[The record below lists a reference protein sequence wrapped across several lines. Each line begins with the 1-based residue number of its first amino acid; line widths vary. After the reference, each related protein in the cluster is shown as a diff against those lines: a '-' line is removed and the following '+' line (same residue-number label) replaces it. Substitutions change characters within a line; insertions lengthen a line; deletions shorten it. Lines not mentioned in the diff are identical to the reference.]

1 MCRLLAH
8 VSRRPV
14 TVAEA
19 IGAADLGSFGD
30 LSPRHPDG
38 WGMSWWPSLDAAADG
53 AAPER
58 RRAVGSA
65 REDPE
70 FTATMR
76 TVAGCANVVHLRGAT
91 PGLTIE
97 LENCHPFV
105 RPGAAF
111 AQNGAIHPQHR
122 LPELLPAHL
131 EAEVAG
137 STDSERLF
145 LYLYDLLEDGGPFV
159 EVVSD
164 ALAELLERFTSPV
177 LNSMYLTPEHLY
189 VINAHNPTA
198 LPYPG
203 DPHDLFALRFRVED
217 DLVVVASTGFDQPE
231 SRGWHTLDNMTIL
244 TVALDTLELRIDALA
259 GVPVPAYDYSERQ

>member
-1 MCRLLAH
+1 MCRLLGH
-8 VSRRPV
+8 VSRRPL

-19 IGAADLGSFGD
+19 IGDADLASFAD

-38 WGMSWWPSLDAAADG
+38 WGMAWWRSLDAAVDG
-53 AAPER
+53 AVPER

-65 REDPE
+65 RDDPE

-76 TVAGCANVVHLRGAT
+76 DVAGCANVVHLRGAT
-91 PGLTIE
+91 PGLEIE
-97 LENCHPFV
+97 HENCHPFV

-145 LYLYDLLEDGGPFV
+145 LYLYDLLDDGRPFV
-159 EVVSD
+159 EVVSG

-177 LNSMYLTPEHLY
+177 LNSMYLTPDNLH

-198 LPYPG
+198 LPYAG
-203 DPHDLFALRFRVED
+203 DPHDLFALRFRVD
-217 DLVVVASTGFDQPE
+217 DELVVVASTGFDQPE

-244 TVALDTLELRIDALA
+244 TVALDTLELRIDALD
-259 GVPVPAYDYSERQ
+259 GVPVPSYDYSESL

>member
-1 MCRLLAH
+1 VLPTLGSKEAIFHLAQ
-8 VSRRPV
+8 VVGGDLVAV
-14 TVAEA
+14 TAPAYPVAER
-19 IGAADLGSFGD
+19 GAAFAGKQVIE
-30 LSPRHPDG
+30 PRE
-38 WGMSWWPSLDAAADG
+38 MVLKLRAAQ
-53 AAPER
+53 R
-58 RRAVGSA
+58 A

-76 TVAGCANVVHLRGAT
+76 GVAGCANVVHLRGAT
-91 PGLTIE
+91 RGLTIE
-97 LENCHPFV
+97 HENCHPFV

-111 AQNGAIHPQHR
+111 AQNGAIHPQHL

-145 LYLYDLLEDGGPFV
+145 LYLYDLLEDGEPFV
-159 EVVSD
+159 EVVRD

-177 LNSMYLTPEHLY
+177 LNSMYLTPDSLH

-198 LPYPG
+198 VPYPG
-203 DPHDLFALRFRVED
+203 DPHDLFALRFRVEH

-244 TVALDTLELRIDALA
+244 TVALDTLDVRIDALD
-259 GVPVPAYDYSERQ
+259 GVPVPSYDYSESV

>member
-8 VSRRPV
+8 VSRRPL
-14 TVAEA
+14 TVGEA
-19 IGAADLGSFGD
+19 VGDADLASFAD

-38 WGMSWWPSLDAAADG
+38 WGMAWWPSLDAAVDG
-53 AAPER
+53 AVPER

-65 REDPE
+65 GDDPE
-70 FTATMR
+70 FRETMHGVR
-76 TVAGCANVVHLRGAT
+76 GCANVVHLRGAT
-91 PGLTIE
+91 PGLSIE

-122 LPELLPAHL
+122 LDELLPEHL

-145 LYLYDLLEDGGPFV
+145 LYLYDRLEGGRPFA
-159 EVVSD
+159 EVVRD
-164 ALAELLERFTSPV
+164 ALAELLEHFTSPV
-177 LNSMYLTPEHLY
+177 LNAMYLTSDHLH
-189 VINAHNPTA
+189 VLNAHNPTA
-198 LPYPG
+198 LPHRD
-203 DPHDLFALRFRVED
+203 DPHDLFALRFRVD
-217 DLVVVASTGFDQPE
+217 DELVIVASSGFDQPE

-244 TVALDTLELRIDALA
+244 TIALDTLELRIDALD
-259 GVPVPAYDYSERQ
+259 GVPVPSYDYSESL